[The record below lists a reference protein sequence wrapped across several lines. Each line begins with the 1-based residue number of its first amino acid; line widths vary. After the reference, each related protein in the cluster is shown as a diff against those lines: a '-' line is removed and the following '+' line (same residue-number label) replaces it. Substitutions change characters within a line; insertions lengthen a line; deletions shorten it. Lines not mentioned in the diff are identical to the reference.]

1 MNFFIMS
8 AVFANVF
15 KLSGASEEI
24 VKMMKYQPQV
34 NSSGGKVMDEKEV
47 VGEIELKNI
56 TFRYP
61 TKKDVI
67 VAKKINL
74 KVEQNKVVALV
85 G

>member
-34 NSSGGKVMDEKEV
+34 NSSGGKVMNEQEV

-61 TKKDVI
+61 TKLDVT

>member
-34 NSSGGKVMDEKEV
+34 NSAGGKVMDVKEV

-61 TKKDVI
+61 TKLDVT

>member
-34 NSSGGKVMDEKEV
+34 NSAGGKVMDDKEV

-61 TKKDVI
+61 TKQDVT